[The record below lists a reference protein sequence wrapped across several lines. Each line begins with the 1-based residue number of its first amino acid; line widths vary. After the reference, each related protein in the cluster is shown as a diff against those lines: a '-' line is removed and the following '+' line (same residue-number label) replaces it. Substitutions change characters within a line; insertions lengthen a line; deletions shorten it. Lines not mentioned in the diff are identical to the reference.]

1 VLNLDAY
8 RDEADRFT
16 AALDE
21 EYYLHYSGRQERF
34 DLAPIYERHAGLA
47 TLEACADLREAGAVA
62 LWRFACEGYLGS
74 LTRADEEEL
83 ARLEATLAAE
93 VDGEEIPFRMLR
105 PVTAN
110 EPDRD
115 RRARLDAARIELAE
129 TRLQPVYRAMA
140 ERVNDAVPELGAPTY
155 RELYLGFGLRLEEL
169 AGQCRAFL
177 ADTEDL
183 YLRTFDT
190 LLRDRLG
197 VPLVDVRRWD
207 LARLF
212 RATEW
217 DEGFPADRMMPA
229 LTATLADLGI
239 DLQAQRNV
247 HLDLDD
253 RPLTSPRAFCAP
265 IEVPGRVMLVIK
277 PIGGA
282 DDWRALFHEAGHTEH
297 FAHTSSSLS
306 MEARRLGDNGVTEG
320 WAALFERLVDEPAW
334 LARRLDF
341 GSGRVFAADMAVKEL
356 YIARRY
362 CAKLLYEL
370 ELHAGGV
377 LDDMRPRYV
386 ELLADAT
393 KIEPAA
399 ADFLADV
406 DDAFYVSCYLRSWAL
421 EAQLRGYLR
430 EQFGNAWFARRE
442 AGSLLRELWHEGQ
455 SMDAEEL
462 LRQVA
467 GEELDL
473 GALVGRIEEAL
484 A

>member
-1 VLNLDAY
+1 
-8 RDEADRFT
+8 
-16 AALDE
+16 
-21 EYYLHYSGRQERF
+21 
-34 DLAPIYERHAGLA
+34 
-47 TLEACADLREAGAVA
+47 
-62 LWRFACEGYLGS
+62 
-74 LTRADEEEL
+74 
-83 ARLEATLAAE
+83 
-93 VDGEEIPFRMLR
+93 
-105 PVTAN
+105 
-110 EPDRD
+110 
-115 RRARLDAARIELAE
+115 
-129 TRLQPVYRAMA
+129 
-140 ERVNDAVPELGAPTY
+140 
-155 RELYLGFGLRLEEL
+155 
-169 AGQCRAFL
+169 
-177 ADTEDL
+177 
-183 YLRTFDT
+183 
-190 LLRDRLG
+190 
-197 VPLVDVRRWD
+197 
-207 LARLF
+207 
-212 RATEW
+212 
-217 DEGFPADRMMPA
+217 
-229 LTATLADLGI
+229 
-239 DLQAQRNV
+239 
-247 HLDLDD
+247 
-253 RPLTSPRAFCAP
+253 
-265 IEVPGRVMLVIK
+265 
-277 PIGGA
+277 
-282 DDWRALFHEAGHTEH
+282 
-297 FAHTSSSLS
+297 

-341 GSGRVFAADMAVKEL
+341 GSGRAFAADMAVKEL